1 MAAAAAAEKENEGAA
16 AGAVAAGGKA
26 EEGGTPPRAASP
38 LGALAGNSPNV
49 TPRTKERR
57 RSLARRVSASP
68 ASDAVRSPA
77 TGSAPGSAARPGAAL
92 RVGLRGVTETSAAVA
107 TPRSRLGVSVSGG
120 PGGPGPAPEIFAAT
134 RRLATA
140 LGGGSGSPW
149 DSPTRKGSQAAG
161 SPVRVRVRPVGS
173 SPVIAAALPSVLS
186 TAVPAVASP
195 ADRVLGRAPSGVAS
209 PGVGSPV
216 RVRVRTPAA
225 AESPAALPAQG
236 SAESLLQAAETA
248 AAGAG
253 AGGMSPL
260 VGALTALGAAASAVS
275 RVRPG
280 ATAEDKSLESL
291 QGRVEAIRRRL
302 KHRTTVA
309 FHEATVGGG
318 PGTPG
323 RLKTM
328 LRQLSA
334 EPELL
339 ASGVSPTSQVA
350 TPLPTPATVQEQETS
365 NLAVAMSATPSPA
378 AGTPGSTGFEFGF
391 AAAPTPPTPVMMPSP
406 ATPAVAAKVGAG
418 RTPQP
423 TALANVLAQALQS
436 AANEAAAAER
446 GLQAAHAA
454 TPSRVKTE
462 REDAAVAPVEAI
474 LEDDAGDT
482 VFAEDEGDQVFDTP
496 PTVAR
501 AEAVEDEKILAQME
515 NFFGEEVEV
524 LPDKTVIAE
533 EPEVPGGEEVVVV
546 DAAAEVQ
553 SDTEEDIAPVE
564 AVTTCDESADDT
576 TRDTSAVVNCVEV
589 SAGEDEGEIFDANT
603 DGCEHS
609 PGVDTCLS
617 PLGFA
622 DLFAAG
628 PAKRVGS
635 ALRARANGCG
645 GATTRDALGLLHSP
659 GGTTS
664 HPPRP
669 SPGAALRFVGLAQ
682 EQDESDA
689 AEALAA
695 EKRCEEGV
703 HGAMASAV
711 VDLTHATGL
720 RRAFPRGLPPG
731 TPGATRVRSQ
741 DTSTTQQVTK
751 SSGGASPPLGSV
763 AALTPVRATA
773 VCAGAGDAEELV
785 ATPVRR
791 SARRLRAAGAHSVG
805 EGTALSAAGFNYAPN
820 PNFTSS
826 PAASPAK
833 TVELSSAQGSGGPR
847 RSSRLAGRDS

>member
-1 MAAAAAAEKENEGAA
+1 MGSTPATAAA
-16 AGAVAAGGKA
+16 
-26 EEGGTPPRAASP
+26 PP
-38 LGALAGNSPNV
+38 
-49 TPRTKERR
+49 
-57 RSLARRVSASP
+57 SAS
-68 ASDAVRSPA
+68 SS
-77 TGSAPGSAARPGAAL
+77 
-92 RVGLRGVTETSAAVA
+92 GV
-107 TPRSRLGVSVSGG
+107 
-120 PGGPGPAPEIFAAT
+120 
-134 RRLATA
+134 
-140 LGGGSGSPW
+140 
-149 DSPTRKGSQAAG
+149 Q
-161 SPVRVRVRPVGS
+161 
-173 SPVIAAALPSVLS
+173 
-186 TAVPAVASP
+186 AVASP
-195 ADRVLGRAPSGVAS
+195 AERVLGRVPSGVES

-216 RVRVRTPAA
+216 RVRVRVQTPAA
-225 AESPAALPAQG
+225 AESPATMAAWG
-236 SAESLLQAAETA
+236 SAEHLLQAAETA

-260 VGALTALGAAASAVS
+260 VGAMTALGAAASAVS
-275 RVRPG
+275 QVRPG

-291 QGRVEAIRRRL
+291 QGRVEAVRRRL

-309 FHEATVGGG
+309 FHEAAVGGG

-339 ASGVSPTSQVA
+339 ASGVSPISQVT
-350 TPLPTPATVQEQETS
+350 TPLPTPANVQEQKAST
-365 NLAVAMSATPSPA
+365 LTVAMSATPSPA

-406 ATPAVAAKVGAG
+406 ATPAVAAKGRSG

-423 TALANVLAQALQS
+423 TVLANVLAQALQS

-446 GLQAAHAA
+446 GLQAALAA
-454 TPSRVKTE
+454 TPSRVKSE
-462 REDAAVAPVEAI
+462 REEAAVTPVEAI
-474 LEDDAGDT
+474 AEDDTEDT
-482 VFAEDEGDQVFDTP
+482 IVAEDEGEQVFGTP

-501 AEAVEDEKILAQME
+501 IEAVEDVTEDEETLAQME
-515 NFFGEEVEV
+515 NFFGEEVED
-524 LPDKTVIAE
+524 LPDKTVTAE
-533 EPEVPGGEEVVVV
+533 EPEVPDGEEVVVGN
-546 DAAAEVQ
+546 AEAIFEAEVQ
-553 SDTEEDIAPVE
+553 PDNEEEIAPVE
-564 AVTTCDESADDT
+564 AATTCDEVCAADEIT
-576 TRDTSAVVNCVEV
+576 MDTSAVMNCAEV
-589 SAGEDEGEIFDANT
+589 PVGEDEGDIFKANS
-603 DGCEHS
+603 DGGGYS
-609 PGVDTCLS
+609 LGVDTCLS

-622 DLFAAG
+622 DLFTAG

-669 SPGAALRFVGLAQ
+669 SPGAALRFVALAQ

-689 AEALAA
+689 AEAIAA
-695 EKRCEEGV
+695 EKRFEGE

-711 VDLTHATGL
+711 ADLAQRTPGL

-731 TPGATRVRSQ
+731 TPGATRVRAE

-773 VCAGAGDAEELV
+773 VGAGAGEAEDLV

-791 SARRLRAAGAHSVG
+791 SARRLRTAGAHSAD

-826 PAASPAK
+826 PAVSPAK
-833 TVELSSAQGSGGPR
+833 TMERASAQDSSGRR
-847 RSSRLAGRDS
+847 RSSRLAGRGS